1 MQYLQKHSLY
11 ISNPKQ
17 SHEFYANKLG
27 MYLIKTF
34 KKDDID
40 YFHYCFE
47 DTKDTKQ
54 AILELIFDKQ
64 NKQSIFPKPKDTLQG
79 YWKMAIS
86 IKDVDIA
93 REKLIENGVD
103 VQEAIQVPNVAYL
116 CHFYDPDG
124 YCLELIQHKF
134 KQNHI
139 KQKEDSKY
147 LLGNKP
153 VFSLITYRVKDIQK
167 SLDFYIDKL
176 KLKLLSK
183 MELKQRGFDLYFLA
197 LSDEELPNKDV
208 ESIQNRQWLWERE
221 YTMIELQHIL
231 DIDDDFI
238 YEVGI
243 KTGFKGISF
252 SSLDKQEVLNDP
264 DGYEIVKK

>member
-1 MQYLQKHSLY
+1 
-11 ISNPKQ
+11 
-17 SHEFYANKLG
+17 
-27 MYLIKTF
+27 
-34 KKDDID
+34 
-40 YFHYCFE
+40 
-47 DTKDTKQ
+47 
-54 AILELIFDKQ
+54 
-64 NKQSIFPKPKDTLQG
+64 
-79 YWKMAIS
+79 MAIS

-197 LSDEELPNKDV
+197 LSDEELPNKEV

-252 SSLDKQEVLNDP
+252 SISLSL
-264 DGYEIVKK
+264 EIA